1 MKEKLGSIASML
13 TAFLT
18 AGCCLGPLLLIP
30 IGLTGLAG
38 TLSIFA
44 TKHQGL
50 LTIITLAIL
59 ALSFYFVYGC
69 GCRKRSSIILLW
81 LSTLFVSG
89 MLAYTAIVKD
99 WFRFI
104 H

>member
-1 MKEKLGSIASML
+1 MKEKFGSIASMF

-50 LTIITLAIL
+50 LTMITLAIL
-59 ALSFYFVYGC
+59 ALSFYSVYGC

-81 LSTLFVSG
+81 ISTLFVIG

-99 WFRFI
+99 WFHLI